1 MNSAWAI
8 PIVAYFLGSIPFGY
22 LIVKMS
28 RGADVR
34 ESGSGNIGATNV
46 SRVAGK
52 TAGVITLLLDA
63 GKGYSAVW
71 MAASWMHGNARW
83 MMAAALGAVAGH
95 MFSCWMK
102 FRGGKG
108 VATAL
113 GVFLPIS
120 REAVGAAALIWILV
134 VAFWRYVSLGSIA
147 AAAAFPIL
155 IYLFYSPGH
164 APIYAVSLGSAL
176 ISILVILKH
185 RGNIVRLIAGTE
197 SKLTRNK

>member
-1 MNSAWAI
+1 MSTAWPI
-8 PIVAYFLGSIPFGY
+8 PILAYFLGSIPFGY
-22 LIVKMS
+22 LIVKLT

-63 GKGYSAVW
+63 GKGYAAVW
-71 MAASWMHGNARW
+71 IAARWTHGNARW
-83 MMAAALGAVAGH
+83 MMAAALAAVVGH
-95 MFSCWMK
+95 MFSCWLK

-120 REAVGAAALIWILV
+120 REAVGTAVVLWILV
-134 VAFWRYVSLGSIA
+134 VAFWRYVSLGSIV

-155 IYLFYSPGH
+155 IYLLYSPGH

-176 ISILVILKH
+176 IAVLVILKH
-185 RGNIVRLIAGTE
+185 HGNIWRLIAGTE
-197 SKLTRNK
+197 SRLNRNE